1 MNQDSTY
8 GKPPQGGQGG
18 ARDQDPEATAVL
30 PDDAFRPDVAALEQQ
45 LAEARAKAEDNFGQ
59 YVRSLAEL
67 DNLRKR
73 SARDLESAHKYAVE
87 RFAQELLPVVDGF
100 EFAQANAAGADA
112 KSLLEGQVAT
122 LRLLLKAFEK
132 VGIRELDP
140 AGQPF
145 DPELHEAMVAQPSAE
160 HPANT
165 VLQTI
170 QKGYV
175 LNGRVLR
182 PARVIVAKAPGA

>member
-8 GKPPQGGQGG
+8 GGRPPG
-18 ARDQDPEATAVL
+18 AAQDQDPEATAVL

-45 LAEARAKAEDNFGQ
+45 LAEARAKAEENFNQ
-59 YVRSLAEL
+59 YVRALAEL
-67 DNLRKR
+67 DNFRKR
-73 SARDLESAHKYAVE
+73 AARDVEMAQKYAVE

-100 EFAQANAAGADA
+100 ELAQTNAAGADA
-112 KSLLEGQVAT
+112 KSLLEGQAAT
-122 LRLLLKAFEK
+122 LRLLVKAFDK
-132 VGIRELDP
+132 AGIRELNP
-140 AGQPF
+140 NGQPF
-145 DPELHEAMVAQPSAE
+145 NPEQHEAMVAQPSADQ
-160 HPANT
+160 PPNT

-182 PARVIVAKAPGA
+182 PARVIVSKAPDA

>member
-1 MNQDSTY
+1 MNHDSTH
-8 GKPPQGGQGG
+8 GRPAPGTAGTQ
-18 ARDQDPEATAVL
+18 DQDPEATAVL
-30 PDDAFRPDVAALEQQ
+30 PDEAFRPDVASLEQQ
-45 LAEARAKAEDNFGQ
+45 LAEARAKAEDNFNQ
-59 YVRSLAEL
+59 YVRALAEL

-73 SARDLESAHKYAVE
+73 AARDLEVTQKYAVE

-100 EFAQANAAGADA
+100 ELAQANSAGADA
-112 KSLLEGQVAT
+112 KSLLEGQAAT
-122 LRLLLKAFEK
+122 LRLLQKAFEK
-132 VGIRELDP
+132 VGIRELAP

-145 DPELHEAMVAQPSAE
+145 DPEQHEAMVAQPSAE

-182 PARVIVAKAPGA
+182 PARVIVSKASGT